1 MTQQQNWTT
10 GKNYILDTAKKKKRK
25 IRDRIGREKFMKE
38 ALKKKNELECRWQ
51 VRNVHYKILKTFPY
65 A

>member
-10 GKNYILDTAKKKKRK
+10 GINYILDTGKKEKKDKRWNWKKKSHERSFKEK
-25 IRDRIGREKFMKE
+25 KTNQNVGGRF
-38 ALKKKNELECRWQ
+38 
-51 VRNVHYKILKTFPY
+51 RNVHYKILKTFPY